1 MTEVP
6 PDQKRDH
13 GGGLDAAMAQFGGLR
28 DDWIDLSTG
37 INPTPYPLPGIPARF
52 WQALPDSGDQMAL
65 KAAARRFWSIPDSAG
80 IAAASG
86 VSALIAALPRLA
98 EPATVGIAQPTYNE
112 HAASFAAFGW
122 NVNTHPAHAPAQPPM
137 QASVY
142 VHPNNPDGRLWSRD
156 TILAN
161 HKTLTIID
169 ESFCDICPQDSHI
182 DLAERPGFII
192 LKGLGKFWG
201 LAGVRLGFA
210 VATPDT
216 IMALEQMLGP
226 WAISGPAQ
234 HIGRAALSDT
244 AWADKTRAQLFEDAT
259 RLDRI
264 VTRKFGAN
272 PRGTSLFRLYDV
284 ADAQACFEKL
294 AQARILSRI
303 FPYSKTLIRL
313 GLPGPAADWARLQ
326 QVLE

>member
-1 MTEVP
+1 MTKTP

-28 DDWIDLSTG
+28 GDWIDLSTG
-37 INPTPYPLPGIPARF
+37 INPTPFPLPEIPARF

-65 KAAARRFWSIPDSAG
+65 KAAARQFWSIPDRSE

-86 VSALIAALPRLA
+86 VSALIAALPRL
-98 EPATVGIAQPTYNE
+98 EKPASVGIAQPTYNE
-112 HAASFAAFGW
+112 HAASFAALGW
-122 NVNTHPAHAPAQPPM
+122 DVETRPAQ
-137 QASVY
+137 ANVY
-142 VHPNNPDGRLWSRD
+142 VHPNNPDGRLWARE

-169 ESFCDICPQDSHI
+169 ESFCDISPKDSHI
-182 DLAERPGFII
+182 DLAQRSGFVV

-210 VATPDT
+210 AARPET
-216 IMALEQMLGP
+216 IIALEQMLGP

-244 AWADKTRAQLFEDAT
+244 VWADETRIQLSQDAA
-259 RLDRI
+259 RLDQI
-264 VTRKFGAN
+264 VAQKFGAN
-272 PRGTSLFRLYDV
+272 PRGTTLFRLYDV

-294 AQARILSRI
+294 ARARILSRI
-303 FPYSKTLIRL
+303 FPYSKNLIRL

>member
-1 MTEVP
+1 MTRTP

-28 DDWIDLSTG
+28 GDWIDLSTG
-37 INPTPYPLPGIPARF
+37 INPTPYPLPEIPARF
-52 WQALPDSGDQMAL
+52 WQALPDSGDQIAL
-65 KAAARRFWSIPDSAG
+65 KAAARQFWSIPDNAA
-80 IAAASG
+80 IVAASG

-98 EPATVGIAQPTYNE
+98 KPATVGITQPTYNE

-122 NVNTHPAHAPAQPPM
+122 DVNTRLAHPPEQAPAQ
-137 QASVY
+137 ANVY
-142 VHPNNPDGRLWSRD
+142 VHPNNPDGRLWSRE
-156 TILAN
+156 TIRAN
-161 HKTLTIID
+161 HKSLTIID
-169 ESFCDICPQDSHI
+169 ESFCDICPNDSHI
-182 DLAERPGFII
+182 DLAQRPGFVV

-210 VATPDT
+210 VALPET
-216 IMALEQMLGP
+216 ITVLDQMLGP

-244 AWADKTRAQLFEDAT
+244 DWAERTRARLTQDAA
-259 RLDRI
+259 RLDQI
-264 VTRKFGAN
+264 VTQKFGSN

>member
-1 MTEVP
+1 MTLAP
-6 PDQKRDH
+6 PEQKRDH
-13 GGGLDAAMAQFGGLR
+13 GGGLDAAMAKYGGLR
-28 DDWIDLSTG
+28 GDWIDLSTG
-37 INPTPYPLPGIPARF
+37 INPTPYPLPEIPDRF

-65 KAAARRFWSIPDSAG
+65 KAAARHFWSIPDTAE

-98 EPATVGIAQPTYNE
+98 KPATVGIAQPTYNE

-122 NVNTHPAHAPAQPPM
+122 DVGASPAQ
-137 QASVY
+137 ANVY
-142 VHPNNPDGRLWSRD
+142 VHPNNPDGRLWTRA
-156 TILAN
+156 TLLTN

-169 ESFCDICPQDSHI
+169 ESFCDICPKDSHI
-182 DLAERPGFII
+182 DLACRPGFVV

-210 VATPDT
+210 VALPET
-216 IMALEQMLGP
+216 IAALEQMLGP

-244 AWADKTRAQLFEDAT
+244 NWAATTRTKLAQDAA
-259 RLDRI
+259 RLDQI
-264 VTRKFGAN
+264 VTQKTGAN
-272 PRGTSLFRLYDV
+272 PRGTNLFRLYNV

-294 AQARILSRI
+294 ASARILSRV
-303 FPYSKTLIRL
+303 FPYSKNLIRL
-313 GLPGPAADWARLQ
+313 GLPGPAPHWARLQ

>member
-122 NVNTHPAHAPAQPPM
+122 NVNTHPAHAPVQTPM

-156 TILAN
+156 TILEN

-182 DLAERPGFII
+182 DLAERPGFVV

>member
-28 DDWIDLSTG
+28 DNWIDLSTG

-98 EPATVGIAQPTYNE
+98 KPATVGIAQPTYNE

-122 NVNTHPAHAPAQPPM
+122 NVNTHPAHAPAKAPT

-182 DLAERPGFII
+182 DLAERPGFVV

-244 AWADKTRAQLFEDAT
+244 AWADKTRAQLFEDAA

-294 AQARILSRI
+294 AQAHILSRN

>member
-52 WQALPDSGDQMAL
+52 WQDLPDSGDQMAL

-98 EPATVGIAQPTYNE
+98 KPATVGIAQPTYNE

-122 NVNTHPAHAPAQPPM
+122 NVNTHPAHAPVQPPM

-182 DLAERPGFII
+182 DLAERPGFIV

-244 AWADKTRAQLFEDAT
+244 AWAEKTRAQLFEDAA

-264 VTRKFGAN
+264 VTREFGAN